1 MDHYHYK
8 QHQQHQQQQQ
18 QPPQPQHHQQQQQQ
32 YHQYQH
38 QSHRGAVGMVGGDAP
53 RFVPVGSWEKQPYYP
68 QTSNPLVDTVL
79 RTALFEYRGEGGMPT
94 AINAR
99 YDAGAGSSNTPNRW
113 HQSRRS
119 YSSQH
124 YSQPAAVST
133 TAKIV
138 MSGIPQH
145 AKFDDIEPLLKPY
158 GKVEHCEAGTS
169 KDPNTQTVHITFQN
183 HDQAQRAVSSLNGIE
198 FDGSKLLVEL
208 SEVNKQ
214 ARRTP
219 RNRSQYGAGM
229 PGGGGPGRQTDFP
242 LRVLVQ
248 SEMVGAIIG
257 RQGSTIRHITQQSR
271 ARVDVHRKDNV
282 GSVEKAITIYGN
294 PENCTM
300 ACKKILEVMQQEAN
314 STNKGEICLK
324 ILAHNNLI
332 GRIIGKS
339 GNTIKRIM
347 QDTDTKITVS
357 SINDISS
364 FNLERIITVKG
375 TIENM
380 SKGESQISAKLRQ
393 SYENDLQALAP
404 QSIMFPGLHP
414 MAMMSTAGNGMG
426 FTGRTG
432 GGGGGG
438 VPAAPGG
445 GAGGAGGMY
454 PGSNFPMYQP
464 PTGGP
469 ATGGVPPGGSSE
481 VQETTYLYI
490 PNNAVGA
497 IIGTKGLHIRNII
510 RFSGASV
517 KIAPL
522 EADKP
527 QEQQTERKVTII
539 GTPEA
544 QWKAQYLI
552 FEKMREEGFVSGTDD
567 VRLTVEIFV
576 PSAQV
581 GRIIGKGGQNVR
593 ELQRVTGSIIKL
605 PEHTANTPVDE
616 ETTVHIIGPFFSVQS
631 AQRRIRTMMQAT
643 NPPPVTKRQSTQK
656 AKEQSGTTPTATTV
670 PAVGGDAGV
679 GVAAPT
685 TPPAGATGA
694 TTPTA
699 VNAPSTTPPQQQQQQ
714 QPESS
719 STSA

>member
-8 QHQQHQQQQQ
+8 QHQQHQ
-18 QPPQPQHHQQQQQQ
+18 PQPQHHQYHHQ
-32 YHQYQH
+32 YHQ
-38 QSHRGAVGMVGGDAP
+38 QSHRAAAMVGGDAP
-53 RFVPVGSWEKQPYYP
+53 RFVPVGSWEKQYYP
-68 QTSNPLVDTVL
+68 QTSNPLTVDTVL
-79 RTALFEYRGEGGMPT
+79 RTALFEYRGEGGAPS
-94 AINAR
+94 INAR
-99 YDAGAGSSNTPNRW
+99 YDGGGGAGSSNSQNRW
-113 HQSRRS
+113 QQSRQS
-119 YSSQH
+119 YSSHH
-124 YSQPAAVST
+124 YSQQTPAVST

-438 VPAAPGG
+438 GVPTVAGG

-464 PTGGP
+464 QAGGP

-656 AKEQSGTTPTATTV
+656 AKEQQGTTPTATTV
-670 PAVGGDAGV
+670 SVVGGDA

-685 TPPAGATGA
+685 TPPAGATAA
-694 TTPTA
+694 TSPAA
-699 VNAPSTTPPQQQQQQ
+699 VNAPSTTPPQQQQ
-714 QPESS
+714 PESS

>member
-1 MDHYHYK
+1 MASNMEQFSELELSKEDRE
-8 QHQQHQQQQQ
+8 QIFD
-18 QPPQPQHHQQQQQQ
+18 PPL
-32 YHQYQH
+32 
-38 QSHRGAVGMVGGDAP
+38 DAP
-53 RFVPVGSWEKQPYYP
+53 KAQNGA
-68 QTSNPLVDTVL
+68 
-79 RTALFEYRGEGGMPT
+79 TA
-94 AINAR
+94 
-99 YDAGAGSSNTPNRW
+99 S
-113 HQSRRS
+113 
-119 YSSQH
+119 
-124 YSQPAAVST
+124 VT

-138 MSGIPQH
+138 ISGIPQH

-169 KDPNTQTVHITFQN
+169 KDPNTQTVHITFEN
-183 HDQAQRAVSSLNGIE
+183 HDQAQRAVSGLNGIE
-198 FDGSKLLVEL
+198 FDSSKLLVEL
-208 SEVNKQ
+208 SEANKQ
-214 ARRTP
+214 ARRAQ

-229 PGGGGPGRQTDFP
+229 PGGGGGPGRQTDFP

-375 TIENM
+375 TIDNM

-426 FTGRTG
+426 FN
-432 GGGGGG
+432 
-438 VPAAPGG
+438 
-445 GAGGAGGMY
+445 

-464 PTGGP
+464 PAGGP
-469 ATGGVPPGGSSE
+469 AAAGVPPGSSE
-481 VQETTYLYI
+481 VQETTFLYI

-605 PEHTANTPVDE
+605 PEHTASTPVDE

-643 NPPPVTKRQSTQK
+643 NPPPATKRQSTQK
-656 AKEQSGTTPTATTV
+656 TKDQSAVAVGGTPGAVTTASATSTSPGATV
-670 PAVGGDAGV
+670 PAAGS
-679 GVAAPT
+679 T
-685 TPPAGATGA
+685 S
-694 TTPTA
+694 
-699 VNAPSTTPPQQQQQQ
+699 PSSTPPQQQQQ
-714 QPESS
+714 SS

>member
-1 MDHYHYK
+1 MASNLDQFADLELSK
-8 QHQQHQQQQQ
+8 EDREQIFD
-18 QPPQPQHHQQQQQQ
+18 PPL
-32 YHQYQH
+32 
-38 QSHRGAVGMVGGDAP
+38 DAP
-53 RFVPVGSWEKQPYYP
+53 KTQNGA
-68 QTSNPLVDTVL
+68 SN
-79 RTALFEYRGEGGMPT
+79 
-94 AINAR
+94 I
-99 YDAGAGSSNTPNRW
+99 
-113 HQSRRS
+113 
-119 YSSQH
+119 
-124 YSQPAAVST
+124 
-133 TAKIV
+133 AKIV
-138 MSGIPQH
+138 ISGIPQH

-158 GKVEHCEAGTS
+158 GKVEHCDAVTS
-169 KDPNTQTVHITFQN
+169 KDPNTQTVHITFES
-183 HDQAQRAVSSLNGIE
+183 HEQAQRAVSGLNGIDFE
-198 FDGSKLLVEL
+198 GSKLLVEL
-208 SEVNKQ
+208 FESKAN
-214 ARRTP
+214 RRSQRT
-219 RNRSQYGAGM
+219 RSQYGGM
-229 PGGGGPGRQTDFP
+229 SGGGPGRQTDFP
-242 LRVLVQ
+242 LRLLVS

-257 RQGSTIRHITQQSR
+257 RQGSTIRQITQNSR

-282 GSVEKAITIYGN
+282 GSLEKAITIYGN
-294 PENCTM
+294 PENCTS
-300 ACKKILEVMQQEAN
+300 ACKRILEVMQQEAN

-357 SINDISS
+357 SINDINS

-375 TIENM
+375 TIDNM
-380 SKGESQISAKLRQ
+380 SKAESQVSAKLRQ

-426 FTGRTG
+426 FAGRS
-432 GGGGGG
+432 
-438 VPAAPGG
+438 
-445 GAGGAGGMY
+445 GMY
-454 PGSNFPMYQP
+454 PGSNYPMYQP
-464 PTGGP
+464 STAPG
-469 ATGGVPPGGSSE
+469 APPGSSE

-497 IIGTKGLHIRNII
+497 IIGTKGSHIRNII

-527 QEQQTERKVTII
+527 LEQQTERKVTIV

-567 VRLTVEIFV
+567 VRLTVEILV

-631 AQRRIRTMMQAT
+631 AQRRIRTMMLAT
-643 NPPPVTKRQSTQK
+643 NPPPPTNRQKAQK
-656 AKEQSGTTPTATTV
+656 AKEQSSSSPPPSG
-670 PAVGGDAGV
+670 
-679 GVAAPT
+679 AAQ
-685 TPPAGATGA
+685 PP
-694 TTPTA
+694 
-699 VNAPSTTPPQQQQQQ
+699 
-714 QPESS
+714 SS
-719 STSA
+719 STNA